1 MHKQLLF
8 FFYTVCIDINAI
20 VGINIFLLPFYL
32 YLQPSKS
39 IISIFWIIALFFI
52 ILFITCN
59 KIKNHILAH
68 KEKSSTYLYFLSDY
82 FYYIT
87 LLCIMNTNIF
97 YINKIFKL
105 YNNIPLFYNA
115 IAIVIILFLFI
126 LIKNN
131 TSNINNI
138 LCTLKLMIIIPAL
151 YFLYRLPVQAQHTIN
166 TVTINNLLESIPIL
180 FFSYLGNDAVFH
192 IDEKIEDSIIENN
205 TIQYKKIILPFVAI
219 SILYTLLYRKI
230 SGLFFQSI
238 LHPNTTISEI
248 LLKQNPHN
256 TAIHIL
262 NIIIIIIS
270 FFGIYTIT
278 LKCQKIIE
286 KIIEKT
292 TPDKAIPEN
301 IILFFVL
308 SSILITSKIVI
319 SEQTNIL
326 FTTFFSTLSFLCYLT
341 NTFTFSEIGKHTVFI
356 LISIFFLLI
365 IHIMSI
371 YQLIHI
377 I

>member
-1 MHKQLLF
+1 
-8 FFYTVCIDINAI
+8 
-20 VGINIFLLPFYL
+20 
-32 YLQPSKS
+32 
-39 IISIFWIIALFFI
+39 
-52 ILFITCN
+52 
-59 KIKNHILAH
+59 
-68 KEKSSTYLYFLSDY
+68 
-82 FYYIT
+82 
-87 LLCIMNTNIF
+87 
-97 YINKIFKL
+97 
-105 YNNIPLFYNA
+105 
-115 IAIVIILFLFI
+115 
-126 LIKNN
+126 
-131 TSNINNI
+131 
-138 LCTLKLMIIIPAL
+138 MIIIPAL

-365 IHIMSI
+365 IHIMRI